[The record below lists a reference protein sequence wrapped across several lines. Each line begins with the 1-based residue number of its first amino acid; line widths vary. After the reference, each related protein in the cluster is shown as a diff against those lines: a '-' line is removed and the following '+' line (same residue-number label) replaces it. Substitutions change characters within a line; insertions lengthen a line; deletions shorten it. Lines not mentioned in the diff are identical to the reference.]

1 MSGPFGSSQWMYN
14 PSSSV
19 YSHTIDQSLR
29 FEDGDTAHLSRTPS
43 SAGNRRTWTWSA
55 WIKRGNISNDNHTLW
70 RAYGASGATGDYII
84 INANNTIYLGSYN
97 FSASTKHVWRL
108 ITSAVFRDVSSWYHI
123 VASVDTTQSNSS
135 DRAKLYINGQQV
147 TEFGTE
153 TYPSLNYETF
163 TNTASQHHIGIR
175 PDVTDNFDGYMAEVN
190 LIDGLQLGPDS
201 FGETKDGIWVPK
213 DVSGLTFGQNGF
225 HLDFA
230 DSSAIGNDVSG
241 QNNDFA
247 VSGLVAA
254 DVTEDTP
261 TNNHATWNPLVSKLN
276 IALSEGNTVVNL
288 DDNASGEADMVST
301 MVCPLG
307 VDIYGEFKAT
317 AFHGGASGSGIN
329 IGIIEQGFNRT
340 EQTNTIRQIS
350 GGVFYAGNGYL
361 YTDSVQSGSAQA
373 TYTTNDIIGIKVD
386 RTADEV
392 KFYKNNVLQWTEDID
407 ATKQYHFGVDSG
419 YTNSTRAISYQAYFA
434 ASSWTYTPEANFLAL
449 CSASLPEPAII
460 DGSEYFNTVLYD
472 GNETARSISGVNF
485 QPDFTWLK
493 RRTATD
499 NAHNLYDSVRGATH
513 HLSSSSNSGEST
525 NTTRLTAFESD
536 GFALGDG
543 AHLNGNGDTYVAWN
557 WKAGTAVSGATTG
570 SGTAKT
576 YTGSVNTKSGFS
588 IIKYVGNG
596 TSGHTIPHNLTVD
609 GVATTPTMI
618 MVKRLDNDGGWR
630 VQHKDVAA
638 THYLAL
644 DTNADPANL
653 DTIFNDTAF
662 NSTVFTVGNAA
673 SINSNDKDYIAYC
686 FTDIE
691 GYCKAGVY
699 SGNTNADGP
708 HAYLGFRPAWVM
720 VKPVSADGNWWI
732 SDSVRGTYNPN
743 GPDLRADL
751 TSSEGTNNI
760 FDFLSNGFKLRF
772 SGGQVNTTGRD
783 LIYLAFAEQ
792 PFKYAN
798 AR

>member
-1 MSGPFGSSQWMYN
+1 MANFSNDVWMASTAAGFY
-14 PSSSV
+14 P
-19 YSHTIDQSLR
+19 HTIDQSLR
-29 FEDGDTAHLSRTPS
+29 FEDGDTPRLRFGTGTPTNAKIFTKS
-43 SAGNRRTWTWSA
+43 F
-55 WIKRGNISNDNHTLW
+55 WIKRGELDADNYFYSTFVDGSNENKVRFKSDNTFD
-70 RAYGASGATGDYII
+70 YVCVASGSI
-84 INANNTIYLGSYN
+84 L
-97 FSASTKHVWRL
+97 FRFVSTQ
-108 ITSAVFRDVSSWYHI
+108 VFRDV
-123 VASVDTTQSNSS
+123 ASFYNLVFAIDTTQSTSS
-135 DRAKLYINGQQV
+135 DRVKIYLNGVQI
-147 TEFGTE
+147 TDFSTE
-153 TYPSLNYETF
+153 TYPSQNAEPL
-163 TNTASQHHIGIR
+163 TNQASKNFDIGNHNGS
-175 PDVTDNFDGYMAEVN
+175 PFDGYFSEVVFV
-190 LIDGLQLGPDS
+190 DGSALTADS
-201 FGETKDGIWVPK
+201 FGEFKDGIWVPK
-213 DVSGLTFGQNGF
+213 DVSVLTFGNNGF
-225 HLDFA
+225 HLDFKN
-230 DSSAIGNDVSG
+230 SSAIGNDVSG
-241 QNNDFA
+241 NNNDFT
-247 VSGLVAA
+247 VTGLVAA

-288 DDNASGEADMVST
+288 DDNATGEADMVST

-307 VDIYGEFKAT
+307 VDIYAEFKAT
-317 AFHGGASGSGIN
+317 AFHGGAADSGIN
-329 IGIIEQGFNRT
+329 IGIIEQGFDRT

-557 WKAGTAVSGATTG
+557 WLAGTAVSGATTG

-576 YTGSVNTKSGFS
+576 YTGSVNTEAGFS

-618 MVKRLDNDGGWR
+618 IVKRLDADGGWR

-662 NSTVFTVGNAA
+662 DSTVFTVGNAS
-673 SINSNDKDYIAYC
+673 SINGNDKDYIAYC

-699 SGNTNADGP
+699 SGNTDADGP
-708 HAYLGFRPAWVM
+708 HVYLGFRPAWVM
-720 VKPVSADGNWWI
+720 VKTISADGNWWI

-743 GPDLRADL
+743 GPDLRADI
-751 TSSEGTNNI
+751 TNAEGTNNI

-772 SGGQVNTTGRD
+772 SGGQVNTTDRD